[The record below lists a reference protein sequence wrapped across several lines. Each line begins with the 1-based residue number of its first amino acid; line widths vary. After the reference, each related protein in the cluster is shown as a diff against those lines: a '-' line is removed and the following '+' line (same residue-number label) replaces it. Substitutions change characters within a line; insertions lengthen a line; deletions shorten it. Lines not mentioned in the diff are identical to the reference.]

1 MRCKRGSSVGLLLWL
16 CAAVWPWPVQADE
29 NIELHGE
36 WAQGGMVKG
45 RVGTGTRVRFEGRD
59 LRISPQGWFV
69 FGLNRDQKPNAVLE
83 IIRGDGT
90 QQRQIV
96 NVRARKYDVQRID
109 GLPKS
114 KVTPSAKDLERI
126 GRENSM
132 IGSARMVDSDL
143 TGFLSEFQWP
153 VIGPIS
159 GVYGSQRILNGT
171 PKRPH
176 YGVDIAAP
184 SGTPVVAPAPGRVTL
199 VHPDMFYTGVT
210 VNLDHGHGVSSIFIH
225 MSESLVEEG
234 QRVAAGE
241 AIGSVGATG
250 RATGP
255 HLHWGMN
262 WFKVRLDPQLLVGQM
277 PES

>member
-1 MRCKRGSSVGLLLWL
+1 MCKPGAVGLLLCL
-16 CAAVWPWPVQADE
+16 CAAAWPWPVQADE
-29 NIELHGE
+29 KIELHGE
-36 WAQGGMVKG
+36 LVQGGMVKG
-45 RVGTGTRVRFEGRD
+45 RAGAGARVRFEGRE

-69 FGLNRDQKPNAVLE
+69 FGLDRDQKPNAVLE
-83 IIRGDGT
+83 IIHGDGT
-90 QQRQIV
+90 QQRRV
-96 NVRARKYDVQRID
+96 VGVRARKYDVQRID
-109 GLPKS
+109 GLPQS

-143 TGFLSEFQWP
+143 TGFLGEFQWP

-176 YGVDIAAP
+176 YGVDIAVP

-234 QRVAAGE
+234 QHVAAGE

-262 WFKVRLDPQLLVGQM
+262 WFKVRLDPQLLAGQM
-277 PES
+277 PEP